1 MYNAFYEAETF
12 EQFIEEIDE
21 IKKDKNVRFLVHGDL
36 YSLAGIGK
44 TYSGEYECVLLG
56 ESGARTLHAGLL
68 PLPHVPHN
76 VFIPCGALGKDGWAV
91 DDSQGVTL
99 DVTLYNVPLDV
110 NGEPILGGY
119 VYLKEDG
126 NTVGIL
132 PYRQYMDVKGA
143 KKMGKIGEVSQLTGL
158 PMTNPVEV
166 YVGRHKYS
174 FEEGEIE
181 YVTSTFSGV
190 KFATK
195 DGEDYYIDGDEVATS
210 YDVLNGLTEDYFIC
224 AECDEVKPCYDGIT
238 VHGGDTVCG
247 DCIDG
252 LYRYCED
259 TMAYHPI
266 DDCEF
271 IESEDAYYTEGYIDA
286 NFERCSSC
294 DECIRN
300 SDAHHFEDTGNC
312 VCESCISDYYV
323 RNGLVYEY
331 EQPSIICGY
340 HCRPRLKFYGNGPK
354 FLGLEWELYGC
365 GENDSAAE
373 EIFEGREKYWFF
385 NSDGSLNE
393 NGFEAIT
400 HPCSPEVLLEFDWEK
415 MCQRAIDW
423 DCEEYKGAGI
433 HVHVSREA
441 FKNVGAIGHLIRFF
455 DEQYDKIIEFAKRDP
470 RQAERWAKKLS
481 LTPSEKRYF
490 KKENYYKKA
499 DYSYD
504 RYQAVNV
511 QNQDTVEI
519 RVFRTSTDPYH
530 IRAII
535 QLVDVITDIANHE
548 RYHLTWNRI
557 RNHANKKGYKEL
569 VSETATF

>member
-1 MYNAFYEAETF
+1 MYNAFYKAETVQ
-12 EQFIEEIDE
+12 ELLEKIDE
-21 IKKDKNVRFLVHGDL
+21 VVKGKNVRFLVDGNL

-44 TYSGEYECVLLG
+44 TYSGEYAYACVLIG
-56 ESGARTLHAGLL
+56 KAGSRTLPAEQL
-68 PLPHVPHN
+68 PLP
-76 VFIPCGALGKDGWAV
+76 
-91 DDSQGVTL
+91 
-99 DVTLYNVPLDV
+99 
-110 NGEPILGGY
+110 
-119 VYLKEDG
+119 
-126 NTVGIL
+126 
-132 PYRQYMDVKGA
+132 
-143 KKMGKIGEVSQLTGL
+143 LTGL

-190 KFATK
+190 KVAAM
-195 DGEDYYIDGDEVATS
+195 DGEDYYIDGDEVATF
-210 YDVLNGLTEDYFIC
+210 YDVKNGLTEDYFVC
-224 AECDEVKPCYDGIT
+224 AECGEVEPFYEGIT
-238 VHGGDTVCG
+238 VRGGDNVCG
-247 DCIDG
+247 TCADEW
-252 LYRYCED
+252 YRYCED
-259 TMAYHPI
+259 TMEYHPI
-266 DDCEF
+266 DDCGF
-271 IESEDAYYTEGYIDA
+271 IESESVYYTQGYIDA
-286 NFERCSSC
+286 NFERCIAC
-294 DECIRN
+294 HEYIRN
-300 SDAHHFEDTGNC
+300 GDAHHFEDTGNC
-312 VCESCISDYYV
+312 VCESCVDDYYSG
-323 RNGLVYEY
+323 RNGLLYEY
-331 EQPSIICGY
+331 EQPSIIRGY
-340 HCRPRLKFYGNGPK
+340 HCRPHLNFYGDGPK
-354 FLGLEWELYGC
+354 FLGCEWELWGC
-365 GENDSAAE
+365 GESDSAAE
-373 EIFEGREKYWFF
+373 EIFEGHEKYWFF
-385 NSDGSLNE
+385 NTDGSLDE

-400 HPCSPEVLLEFDWEK
+400 HPCSPEVLLGFDWDK

-433 HVHVSREA
+433 HIHVSRKA

-470 RQAERWAKKLS
+470 YQAERWAKKLS

-499 DYSYD
+499 DYSCD

-511 QNQDTVEI
+511 QNQNTVEI
-519 RVFRTSTDPYH
+519 RVFRTSTDPDH

>member
-1 MYNAFYEAETF
+1 MYNVFYEVETF
-12 EQFIEEIDE
+12 EQFMEKIDE
-21 IKKDKNVRFLVHGDL
+21 VVKGKKVRFLVNGNL
-36 YSLAGIGK
+36 YNLSGIGK
-44 TYSGEYECVLLG
+44 TYRGEYVCVLLG
-56 ESGARTLHAGLL
+56 EAGSKTLPAEQL

-76 VFIPCGALGKDGWAV
+76 VFIPCGALGNNGWTV
-91 DDSQGVTL
+91 NDSQGVTL
-99 DVTLYNVPLDV
+99 DVTLYNVPLDA

-181 YVTSTFSGV
+181 YVTSTFSSV
-190 KFATK
+190 KVDAK
-195 DGEDYYIDGDEVATS
+195 DGDDYCIDGNEIATF
-210 YDVLNGLTEDYFIC
+210 YDVKNGLTDDYFVC
-224 AECDEVKPCYDGIT
+224 AECGCVEPSYNGIT
-238 VHGGDTVCG
+238 VHGGDKYCG
-247 DCIDG
+247 TCVDDLC
-252 LYRYCED
+252 RYCED
-259 TMAYHPI
+259 TMEYHLI
-266 DDCEF
+266 DDC
-271 IESEDAYYTEGYIDA
+271 IYVESEDAYYTDGYIDA
-286 NFERCSSC
+286 NFEQCSSC
-294 DECIRN
+294 GEYIRN
-300 SDAHHFEDTGNC
+300 SDALHFEDTGNC
-312 VCESCISDYYV
+312 VCESCIDDYDV

-331 EQPSIICGY
+331 EQPSIIRGY
-340 HCRPRLKFYGNGPK
+340 HCRPSLNFYGDGPK
-354 FLGLEWELYGC
+354 FLGVEWELYGC
-365 GENDSAAE
+365 GESDSAAE
-373 EIFEGREKYWFF
+373 DIFEGREKYWFF
-385 NSDGSLNE
+385 NTDGSLNE

-400 HPCSPEVLLEFDWEK
+400 HPCSPEVLLEFDWDK
-415 MCQRAIDW
+415 MCQRAVNW

-455 DEQYDKIIEFAKRDP
+455 DEQYDKIIELAKRDP
-470 RQAERWAKKLS
+470 YQAERWAKKLS
-481 LTPSEKRYF
+481 LTSSEKRYF

-499 DYSYD
+499 DYSGD

-511 QNQDTVEI
+511 QNQNTVEI
-519 RVFRTSTDPYH
+519 RVFRTSTDPDH

-557 RNHANKKGYKEL
+557 RNHAHKKGYKEL